1 MPATFLAGRVS
12 TVEREGFIRVP
23 TPKATLSM
31 NQSAE
36 ILIISPDAGLLEG
49 TGRALSDIN
58 PRIETVPASRDGLK
72 RIREKS
78 FDLVI
83 TDSRLDDFSCPVLIR
98 RIMSKAPQVDVLVGV
113 PVENPESRVEL
124 LNCGADDIFE
134 IPLEPEDLHLKVN
147 RLLKERQF
155 LESCGL
161 VGKSIQLKQIAES
174 ALQVAPTNITVLITG
189 ESGTGKELVAR
200 AVHANSKRKDK
211 PFVAANVGALAE
223 GIVESELFGHEKGA
237 FTGATGRRQGLFE
250 TANGGTIFLDEIAEF
265 KPSTQVKLLRVLEER
280 SFMRVGGSSD
290 IKVDVRVIA
299 ATNQD
304 LEEKVRDGSFR
315 SDLFFRLAVLK
326 IEVPPLRERTKDVPI
341 LVYSFI
347 DKLNRQSQKKI
358 TGVSDEA
365 MELLMSYHWPGN
377 VRELRNFLESMSA
390 LAPDRR
396 IEAHDVKRY
405 VENQGQANRRLP
417 VVTGKSVETAEH
429 ELIIQAILSLR
440 AEIIN
445 LREALSEQGKSDSG
459 GRVVPA
465 TSYRTDRSRTGEI
478 PSDLNVEQMEK
489 DLIRRALEYTR
500 GNRKKA
506 AQLLGMGERTLYRKL
521 DKYMLR

>member
-1 MPATFLAGRVS
+1 
-12 TVEREGFIRVP
+12 
-23 TPKATLSM
+23 M
-31 NQSAE
+31 NKSAN
-36 ILIISPDAGLLEG
+36 ILIISPDAGLLQEINK
-49 TGRALSDIN
+49 ALTDFN
-58 PRIETVPASRDGLK
+58 PQIDSAPASREGLK

-78 FDLVI
+78 FDLII
-83 TDSRLDDFSCPVLIR
+83 TDSRLADFSCTVLIR
-98 RIMSKAPQVDVLVGV
+98 RIMSKAPGADVLVGV
-113 PVENPESRVEL
+113 ETGNIARQQEI
-124 LNCGADDIFE
+124 LNCGADEVFE
-134 IPLEPEDLHLKVN
+134 IPLKSEELHLKVG
-147 RLLKERQF
+147 RLLKEREF

-161 VGKSIQLKQIAES
+161 VGKSAQLKQIAES

-200 AVHANSKRKDK
+200 AIHANSQRKDK

-237 FTGATGRRQGLFE
+237 FTGAIGRRQGLFE

-290 IKVDVRVIA
+290 IKVDVRIIA

-304 LEEKVRDGSFR
+304 LEEKVQDSSFR
-315 SDLFFRLAVLK
+315 SDLFFRLAVVR
-326 IEVPPLRERTKDVPI
+326 IDVPPLRERPKDIPI
-341 LVYSFI
+341 LIHTFI
-347 DKLNRQSQKKI
+347 DKFNRQSQRQI
-358 TGVSDEA
+358 SGISDEA
-365 MELLMSYHWPGN
+365 MELLTSYHWPGN
-377 VRELRNFLESMSA
+377 VRELRNFLESMLA

-396 IEAHDVKRY
+396 IEAHDVRRY
-405 VENQGQANRRLP
+405 IESQGQINRQLP

-445 LREALSEQGKSDSG
+445 LREALSDQGRLGSHQ
-459 GRVVPA
+459 RVMST
-465 TSYRTDRSRTGEI
+465 TSSWAGQRGTAEI
-478 PSDLNVEQMEK
+478 PSDLNVDQMEK
-489 DLIRRALEYTR
+489 ELIQRALDYTK

-506 AQLLGMGERTLYRKL
+506 AQLLGIGERTLYRKL
-521 DKYMLR
+521 DRFGLK